1 MRRLRAQTPV
11 GSFTSFR
18 CLVPARL
25 HILVERI
32 GVVHLVHFG
41 VHAVDPSLQEGGI
54 VLAQLFLLLFHRR
67 VLKVEHV
74 HVVVERLRSRFDRI
88 A

>member
-11 GSFTSFR
+11 GCFTYFR
-18 CLVPARL
+18 CLVPARS

-32 GVVHLVHFG
+32 SVVHLVHFG
-41 VHAVDPSLQEGGI
+41 VHAVDPSLQECGI
-54 VLAQLFLLLFHRR
+54 VPAQLFLLLFHRR
-67 VLKVEHV
+67 VLEVEHV
-74 HVVVERLRSRFDRI
+74 HVVVERLRSKFDGI